1 MKNKEQ
7 KKYTYNDYNYTAIIF
22 INGNNQIIRREQR
35 EKKGHDF
42 SRDALIIGMNKKDA
56 LSGSH
61 RAAHSSFQTSQPIPE
76 YYKKKMNILH
86 QIISNFIFT
95 KD

>member
-42 SRDALIIGMNKKDA
+42 SGDALIIGIN
-56 LSGSH
+56 
-61 RAAHSSFQTSQPIPE
+61 
-76 YYKKKMNILH
+76 
-86 QIISNFIFT
+86 
-95 KD
+95 

>member
-61 RAAHSSFQTSQPIPE
+61 QAAHSSFQTSQPIPE
-76 YYKKKMNILH
+76 YYKKKNEYFASNNIKFY
-86 QIISNFIFT
+86 IY
-95 KD
+95 